1 VVEVAT
7 RMGYAGHRTIG
18 CAQVFAAMTKPT
30 QRTASMSMPVAAPVL
45 RIKQKRGQV
54 TYDALID
61 TAFAL
66 LERKEFDEIS
76 IAELAQKAG
85 YSVGAFYARFRSK
98 DELFDAMVQQHLQ
111 NRRQKRQEQF
121 ATVQDDVLIHAL
133 LEETVHYYWGRRR
146 FWRAALIRSIREP
159 DFWTP
164 IRALSHEF
172 ADSLVARVAA
182 RAQRALT
189 EPEQANVRFAVQLT
203 FGTINNTILNRP
215 GPFFLEQDLFV
226 ENLVRA
232 FRLVSGYDDLVARR
246 SRQRRSPQRRD
257 DRR

>member
-1 VVEVAT
+1 
-7 RMGYAGHRTIG
+7 
-18 CAQVFAAMTKPT
+18 
-30 QRTASMSMPVAAPVL
+30 L
-45 RIKQKRGQV
+45 RIRQKRGQV
-54 TYDALID
+54 TYDALLE

-98 DELFDAMVQQHLQ
+98 DELFDAMVLRHLAD
-111 NRRQKRQEQF
+111 RRKVRGQQF
-121 ATVQDDVLIHAL
+121 ATAHDSTLLHEL

-146 FWRAALIRSIREP
+146 FWRAALVRSIKDP

-172 ADSLVARVAA
+172 ADSLIARFAA
-182 RAQRALT
+182 RAHRALT
-189 EPEQANVRFAVQLT
+189 PPEQANVRFAVQLT

-215 GPFFLEQDLFV
+215 GPFFLEQELFV

-232 FRLVSGYDDLVARR
+232 FRLVSGYDELVARR
-246 SRQRRSPQRRD
+246 SPRRRTPQRRD